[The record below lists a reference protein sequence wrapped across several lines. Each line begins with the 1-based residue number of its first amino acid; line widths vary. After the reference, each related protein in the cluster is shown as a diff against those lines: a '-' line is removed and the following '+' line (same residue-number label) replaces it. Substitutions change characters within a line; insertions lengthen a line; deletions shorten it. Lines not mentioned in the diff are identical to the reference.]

1 MGLSF
6 HYRGRLKSADTLSA
20 LVEEVE
26 DICKVLNWKCSVFET
41 EYPDNKFVTPINDA
55 DYGILF
61 SPPSCE
67 PVSLVF
73 DSEGNIYT
81 PWLKEILNKHKSGEV
96 KVITV
101 KLNLDDENPEPE
113 ISEDS
118 EDFDP
123 LDMVYSIS
131 VKTQFAGAES
141 HVQLME
147 LLRYLS
153 EKYLTEFHIQDE
165 SDYWNTRNAEKLHEK
180 MNKINQFMD
189 TFHDMMDNQN
199 IKDPKDFIAFL
210 KQLSMQ
216 IKKKGDEE

>member
-6 HYRGRLKSADTLSA
+6 HYRGRLKSATTLPS
-20 LVEEVE
+20 LVDEVE

-41 EYPDNKFVTPINDA
+41 EYPDNKFVTPINDS

-73 DSEGNIYT
+73 DSEGKIYT

-101 KLNLDDENPEPE
+101 KLNLDDDNPVPE
-113 ISEDS
+113 ISEES

-180 MNKINQFMD
+180 KNKIKQFMD
-189 TFHDMMDNQN
+189 IRWIWKPFRN
-199 IKDPKDFIAFL
+199 IRTHK
-210 KQLSMQ
+210 
-216 IKKKGDEE
+216 

>member
-1 MGLSF
+1 MALSF
-6 HYRGRLKSADTLSA
+6 HYRGRLKSAKTLPA

-26 DICKVLNWKCSVFET
+26 DICKVLNWKCTVFNS
-41 EYPDNKFVTPINDA
+41 EYPENNFVSPLDEK

-73 DSEGNIYT
+73 DSEGKIYT
-81 PWLKEILNKHKSGEV
+81 PWLKEILTKHKSGEV

-101 KLNLDDENPEPE
+101 KLNLDDDNPEPE
-113 ISEDS
+113 ISEDN

-216 IKKKGDEE
+216 IKKKGDEA

>member
-1 MGLSF
+1 MGFSF
-6 HYRGRLKSADTLSA
+6 HYRGRLKLAKTLPA

-26 DICKVLNWKCSVFET
+26 DICKVLNWKCQVFET
-41 EYPDNKFVTPINDA
+41 EFPKNEFISPINDK

-61 SPPSCE
+61 NPPSCE

-73 DSEGNIYT
+73 DSEGKIYT
-81 PWLKEILNKHKSGEV
+81 PWLKEILTKHKSGEV

-101 KLNLDDENPEPE
+101 KLNLDDDNSEPE
-113 ISEDS
+113 ISENSD
-118 EDFDP
+118 EFDP

-131 VKTQFAGAES
+131 VKTQFASAES

-153 EKYLTEFHIQDE
+153 EKYLTEFYIQDE
-165 SDYWNTRNAEKLHEK
+165 SDYWESRNMDTLHKK
-180 MNKINQFMD
+180 MHKINLFMD
-189 TFHDMMDNQN
+189 TFQDMMSNQN

-210 KQLSMQ
+210 KRLAQQ
-216 IKKKGDEE
+216 IKKKDEE

>member
-6 HYRGRLKSADTLSA
+6 HYRGRLKSATTLPS
-20 LVEEVE
+20 LVDEVE

-41 EYPDNKFVTPINDA
+41 EYPDNKFVTPINNS

-73 DSEGNIYT
+73 DSEGKIYT

-101 KLNLDDENPEPE
+101 KLNLDDDNPVPE
-113 ISEDS
+113 ISEES

-216 IKKKGDEE
+216 IKKKGDE

>member
-6 HYRGRLKSADTLSA
+6 HYRGSLKSAETLPA

-26 DICKVLNWKCSVFET
+26 DICNVLGWKCTVFET
-41 EYPDNKFVTPINDA
+41 EFPDNKFLSPIDDE

-73 DSEGNIYT
+73 DSEGKIYT
-81 PWLKEILNKHKSGEV
+81 PWLKDILNKHKSGEV

-113 ISEDS
+113 ISENS
-118 EDFDP
+118 EEFDP
-123 LDMVYSIS
+123 SDMVYSIS
-131 VKTQFAGAES
+131 VKTQFAGAEM

-153 EKYLTEFHIQDE
+153 DKYLAEFHIQDE
-165 SDYWNTRNAEKLHEK
+165 SDYWETRNMETLHKK
-180 MNKINQFMD
+180 MDLLNQFMD
-189 TFHDMMDNQN
+189 TFQDMIENQN
-199 IKDPKDFIAFL
+199 IKNPKDFIAFL
-210 KQLSMQ
+210 KQLSKQ
-216 IKKKGDEE
+216 IKEKGEEE

>member
-67 PVSLVF
+67 PISLVF
-73 DSEGNIYT
+73 DSEGKIYT

-113 ISEDS
+113 ISEES

-123 LDMVYSIS
+123 LDLVYSIS

-216 IKKKGDEE
+216 IKKKGDE

>member
-6 HYRGRLKSADTLSA
+6 HYRGRLKSATTLPS
-20 LVEEVE
+20 LVDEVE

-41 EYPDNKFVTPINDA
+41 EYPDNKFVAPINDS

-73 DSEGNIYT
+73 DSEGKIYT

-101 KLNLDDENPEPE
+101 KLNLDDDNPVPE
-113 ISEDS
+113 ISEES

-216 IKKKGDEE
+216 IKKKGDE

>member
-6 HYRGRLKSADTLSA
+6 HYRGRLKSATTLPS
-20 LVEEVE
+20 LVDEVE

-41 EYPDNKFVTPINDA
+41 EYPDNKFVTPINDS

-73 DSEGNIYT
+73 DSEGKIYT

-101 KLNLDDENPEPE
+101 KLNLDDDNPVPE
-113 ISEDS
+113 ISEES

>member
-1 MGLSF
+1 LGLSF
-6 HYRGRLKSADTLSA
+6 HYRGRLKSATTLPS
-20 LVEEVE
+20 LVDEVE

-41 EYPDNKFVTPINDA
+41 EYPDNKFVTPINDS

-73 DSEGNIYT
+73 DSEGKIYT

-101 KLNLDDENPEPE
+101 KLNLDDDNPVPE
-113 ISEDS
+113 ISEES

-216 IKKKGDEE
+216 IKKKGDE

>member
-6 HYRGRLKSADTLSA
+6 HYRGRLKSATTLPS
-20 LVEEVE
+20 LVDEVE

-41 EYPDNKFVTPINDA
+41 EYPDNKFVTPINDS

-73 DSEGNIYT
+73 DSEGKIYT

-101 KLNLDDENPEPE
+101 KLNLDDDNPVPE
-113 ISEDS
+113 ISEES

-216 IKKKGDEE
+216 IKKKGDE